1 MPYETHWEPHGIRWV
16 YTGEVTDEDLIRAN
30 QELYEDPRFLAI
42 RYEIADFRNITGAAA
57 RSETVTLVGD
67 MDREEAARNPD
78 VKVAILGATPL
89 ITGLT
94 RMYAMSGGD
103 AVWDVRIFETEEE
116 ARKWIGVGP
125 SGD

>member
-16 YTGEVTDEDLIRAN
+16 FTGEVSDDDLVRCN
-30 QELYEDPRFLAI
+30 RELYEDPRFLTI
-42 RYEIADFRNITGAAA
+42 RYEIVDFQKITGIAA
-57 RSETVTLVGD
+57 RSETVTLVAD
-67 MDREEAARNPD
+67 MDREQSARNPE

-103 AVWDVRIFETEEE
+103 EIWDVRIFETEEE
-116 ARKWIGVGP
+116 ARKWIDV
-125 SGD
+125 